1 MTKKIED
8 EIHSTK
14 FRSEFH
20 KATLN
25 ILFTSHW
32 IESSHADIFK
42 KYKLT
47 PQQYNI
53 LRILRGRHPDP
64 ANLHTLR
71 ERMIDKMS
79 DVSRIVERL
88 RIAGLI
94 DRTACGNDRRAVD
107 INITEKGIDLLTKMK
122 KEEEILDRI
131 LKNLT
136 EDDAKVLNNIL
147 DKIRD

>member
-8 EIHSTK
+8 EIYTTK

-25 ILFTSHW
+25 ILVTSHW

-42 KYKLT
+42 SYKIT

-53 LRILRGRHPDP
+53 LRILRGQHPKP
-64 ANLHTLR
+64 ANLLTIR

-94 DRTACGNDRRAVD
+94 DRTACGNDRRSVD
-107 INITEKGIDLLTKMK
+107 IKITEKGIVLLTKMK
-122 KEEEILDRI
+122 KEEDILDNV

-136 EDDAKVLNNIL
+136 SEEAKILNNIL

>member
-8 EIHSTK
+8 EIFSTK

-53 LRILRGRHPDP
+53 LRILRGRHPEP

-88 RIAGLI
+88 RIAGFI
-94 DRTACGNDRRAVD
+94 ERTASGNDRRAVD
-107 INITEKGIDLLTKMK
+107 IKITEKGIELLTKMK
-122 KEEEILDRI
+122 KEEEILDSI

-136 EDDAKVLNNIL
+136 ADETKILNDIL